1 MADVWCVSVLRLIV
15 QLCEFTGVAP
25 SMHFFRNVIHPPRTI
40 ILVID

>member
-15 QLCEFTGVAP
+15 QLFEFTGVAP
-25 SMHFFRNVIHPPRTI
+25 GMRFFCNVMPPPRTI